1 LAEIAKSPDEARA
14 RVIATQPT
22 PQQQTTEDANFQS
35 FATAI
40 SKIDANTRLKIAQQL
55 KKAGLY
61 RGKPTAKFNN
71 SLYDALLAAEERRA
85 KLASIT
91 EVPGRL
97 EFIQGLAVEGEAGGT
112 GGPTKQITTRVSDD
126 TTLRAMAIEV
136 LKAKTGDEGT
146 EAEINDLVKKA
157 KRAQAKNPT
166 VTTYTTS
173 DGVTKTS
180 TTGGIDAGQFMIDIV
195 AKTDDARA
203 NKVLQAYNI
212 ALNTFG
218 GLR

>member
-22 PQQQTTEDANFQS
+22 AQQQTTDDTNFQA
-35 FATAI
+35 FASAI

-61 RGKPTAKFNN
+61 RGKPTNKFNN

-97 EFIQGLAVEGEAGGT
+97 EFIQGLAADAEADGT
-112 GGPTKQITTRVSDD
+112 GKPTKQITTRVSDD
-126 TTLRAMAIEV
+126 ATLRSMAIEV
-136 LKAKTGDEGT
+136 LKAQTGDEGT
-146 EAEINDLVKKA
+146 ESEINNLVKKA
-157 KRAQAKNPT
+157 KAAQAKNPT
-166 VTTYTTS
+166 VTTYATS
-173 DGVTKTS
+173 GGVSKAS
-180 TTGGIDAGQFMIDIV
+180 TTGGIDVGQFMIDIV
-195 AKTDDARA
+195 SKTDDAKA

>member
-1 LAEIAKSPDEARA
+1 MAEIAKSPDEARA

-85 KLASIT
+85 KLATIT

-97 EFIQGLAVEGEAGGT
+97 EFIQGLAAEGEAEGT
-112 GGPTKQITTRVSDD
+112 GGPSKQITTRISDD

-136 LKAKTGDEGT
+136 LKAREGNEGT
-146 EAEINDLVKKA
+146 EAEIHDLIKKVK
-157 KRAQAKNPT
+157 RSQAKNPI
-166 VTTYTTS
+166 VTTSTTS
-173 DGVTKTS
+173 GGVTKTT
-180 TTGGIDAGQFMIDIV
+180 TTGGVDAGQLMIDIV
-195 AKTDDARA
+195 SKTDDARA